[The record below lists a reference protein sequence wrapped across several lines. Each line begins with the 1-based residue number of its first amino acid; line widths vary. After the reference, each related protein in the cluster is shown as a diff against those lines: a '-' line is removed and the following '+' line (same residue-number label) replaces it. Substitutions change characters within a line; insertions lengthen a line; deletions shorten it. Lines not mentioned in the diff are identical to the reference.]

1 VFPSQATR
9 HRRSKHAEKSFPIL
23 LTRFFDYR
31 SHPSILARI
40 GADSIFA
47 LISYTPSQ
55 ADVAVFK
62 ALSQDLG
69 YPNVARWYKHIKSYE
84 AEFSTLSGSSSAG
97 AVFTGEATPAPAEVK
112 EEEAGDDDIDLFGS
126 DEEVDAEAEKLK
138 AERVAAYN
146 AKKANKP
153 KTIAK
158 VRDARTSLIRLF
170 VDTMACSLL

>member
-1 VFPSQATR
+1 MIIDRTQTDLGFV
-9 HRRSKHAEKSFPIL
+9 
-23 LTRFFDYR
+23 
-31 SHPSILARI
+31 
-40 GADSIFA
+40 
-47 LISYTPSQ
+47 ISYTPSQ

-97 AVFTGEATPAPAEVK
+97 AVFTGEAATVPAPAEKK
-112 EEEAGDDDIDLFGS
+112 EEDEDDIDLFGDD
-126 DEEVDAEAEKLK
+126 DEDDAEAEKLK

-158 VRDARTSLIRLF
+158 VCGFTTCLTPRC
-170 VDTMACSLL
+170 VDTATYSL